1 MKNLYPLSIAVL
13 ILIGAC
19 ATVTEPAQW
28 IRVGITTRA
37 EVIEQYGEPDLV
49 IASQEGETAIYRPRT
64 SGQSAPRMEIPT
76 AQAGPLGSSTTRM
89 QPIEPGLGARA
100 TNAGAQD
107 RPKKEIQIRYD
118 AHGIVQALT
127 Q

>member
-1 MKNLYPLSIAVL
+1 MKSLYALSMG
-13 ILIGAC
+13 ILIFLGAC
-19 ATVTEPAQW
+19 ATTADPAQW

-49 IASQEGETAIYRPRT
+49 IASREGETAIYRART
-64 SGQSAPRMEIPT
+64 SGQSAPRMEVPT
-76 AQAGPLGSSTTRM
+76 VQAGPLGTATTRM
-89 QPIEPGLGARA
+89 QPIDPGLGARA

-118 AHGIVQALT
+118 AHGIVQALI